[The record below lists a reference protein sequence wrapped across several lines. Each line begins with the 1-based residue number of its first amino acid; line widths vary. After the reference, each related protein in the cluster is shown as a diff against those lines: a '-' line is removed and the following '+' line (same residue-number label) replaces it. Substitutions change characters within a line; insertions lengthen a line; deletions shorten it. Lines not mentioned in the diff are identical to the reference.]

1 MEPALLLSGVT
12 KTFGGMRA
20 VDRLDLEVP
29 RGSLCGVIGPNG
41 AGKTTTIRILMSIL
55 FPDTG
60 SVSVLGHQ
68 SALMAKDRIGY
79 LPEERGL
86 YRKMRVGEFLTYMAR
101 LKGVADADSRVSIAK
116 ALERLGLSASAD
128 KRCEELS
135 KGMQQKAQ
143 FIAATVHRPDL
154 LILDEPFSGLDPVS
168 TRMLQELIL
177 EEHRRGATILF
188 STHVM
193 PHAEQL
199 CDRVVMIHKGRKVL
213 DEAVSTI
220 RHQYDPRVLEFE
232 PLDSSADLSRLAG
245 VPGVE
250 RLERLDRMTR
260 IHLSP
265 GYEPAAAIAR
275 ITTEIQTAR
284 IEIARLKLEDVF
296 VELVASDGESVA
308 ADVRAGLRGAAVE
321 VA

>member
-1 MEPALLLSGVT
+1 MQSALSLSGVT
-12 KTFGGMRA
+12 KTFGAGMRA

-41 AGKTTTIRILMSIL
+41 AGKTTTIRIVMSIL
-55 FPDTG
+55 FPDSG
-60 SVSVLGHQ
+60 SVAVLGHQ

-101 LKGVADADSRVSIAK
+101 LKGVADGESRVSIVRAV
-116 ALERLGLSASAD
+116 ERLGLTAAVD

-135 KGMQQKAQ
+135 KGMQQKVQ
-143 FIAATVHRPDL
+143 FIAATVNRPDL

-168 TRMLQELIL
+168 TRTLQELIL
-177 EEHRRGATILF
+177 DEHRRGATILF

-193 PHAEQL
+193 LHAEQL

-213 DEAVSTI
+213 DEAVATI

-232 PLDSSADLSRLAG
+232 PLDRSADLTGLTSL
-245 VPGVE
+245 PGIERVE
-250 RLERLDRMTR
+250 RQDRMTR

-265 GYEPAAAIAR
+265 GYEPGAAIAR
-275 ITTEIQTAR
+275 ITAVIPTAR
-284 IEIARLKLEDVF
+284 IEITRLKLEDVF
-296 VELVASDGESVA
+296 VGLVASDEQSTV
-308 ADVRAGLRGAAVE
+308 ADVLLRGAAME
-321 VA
+321 IA